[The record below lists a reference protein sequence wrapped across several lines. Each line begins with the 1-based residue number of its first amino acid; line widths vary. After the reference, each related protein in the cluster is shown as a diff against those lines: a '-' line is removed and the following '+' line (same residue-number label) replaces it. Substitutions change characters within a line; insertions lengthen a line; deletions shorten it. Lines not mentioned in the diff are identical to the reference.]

1 MESCC
6 ECATKK
12 LCWRWRRH
20 SLRYNYAP
28 WVDYTGWNISSHYRP
43 TAKQV
48 LRAELTQS
56 VMNAVHGLKA
66 VITVRE
72 ITIVS
77 NVPSDKLCGM
87 ASGYVQWIDAFVV
100 HLCPDKL
107 FITTVTNILDQ
118 KLVRSCRGTRTS
130 CPTRNFGHTT
140 RDGNMAERGTIL
152 YPSMC
157 IHRVSI

>member
-118 KLVRSCRGTRTS
+118 KLSVLLKIILARSCS
-130 CPTRNFGHTT
+130 LL
-140 RDGNMAERGTIL
+140 ERL
-152 YPSMC
+152 LD
-157 IHRVSI
+157 VSFCDSTDIASVWFNGRRI